1 MSSVLVQF
9 RIEDTAKAKATSI
22 NDIPRNRGLEAMK
35 EASRIATMNGIS
47 EMTLEEINAEINA
60 KRDVRH
66 YFE

>member
-9 RIEDTAKAKATSI
+9 RIEDTAKTKATSI